1 MADLAPE
8 PAASDASDAGTRD
21 SNEIARSP
29 SSAVNTEGE
38 SQLLEEKDPAA
49 VVEADTS
56 LSDHPAETEGVTEPH
71 AYDHGHHER
80 SHSSASS
87 SQPSATFTGD
97 EDYFDEDGRHAAR
110 STSSRSSIS
119 SLPGSVVVY
128 PSGKHHSHGTIT
140 PSNFRGHYM
149 QHYSE
154 GNSDHHPPVNSNGS
168 KRSNYPS
175 RLSKIA
181 PGVRDRDSPF
191 RHPSSVRAMQMGD
204 EEEYNGYGYGYDHDD
219 LTPSRSRKHRAGGSR
234 HSCQSVSGMS
244 MHSLVSTPPSAKRN
258 YKSPQAKEE
267 PVQKE
272 YPLVLLHCT
281 LLPPSLSLPQ
291 GLGTPSAQLLQEVL
305 PEKYWARWKL
315 LEDKIVNSGVLRYR
329 GLLISHP
336 QEMYDLL
343 EERLLESLELVRPR
357 LGYGHFLG
365 REDVDCADDADGT
378 SGAKE
383 DCGDSSDG
391 CEGEECADC
400 GARVL
405 RHLEGEKRKWEIKV
419 YAANGLMRAGAWA
432 AAWREMEKVDVE
444 VGLALPVEIK
454 RELERRITEEDKM
467 KLEEARRLSEEEKR
481 RREIYGE
488 PPPPTQDAIDGLE
501 DDDMVPPFQS
511 DFDRSS
517 PPPSFEQP
525 EPPPTAPSASTFE
538 HGRVNG
544 HTKSSEI
551 DLQTL
556 CANYIRVLA
565 SDRRNVALAFL
576 SVLVLYLSISMA
588 RQESALVHPT
598 TSPRHFVQP
607 NVSTPIA
614 MEHSPPSIVISP
626 PAASIEPEFQLNSA
640 VDDRVIHP
648 TSACRSLNFETPSV
662 DETQL
667 QQTHAS
673 QPTPN
678 CSAHRCQSEP
688 RSIESSVQPQL
699 QPPVASEPTIADQPN
714 DPSPSQHHDAIC
726 SLVQTVPPHPTQPT
740 KNRDPTSSDQIIEP
754 AQESL
759 AAECQPSA
767 PASTSTGVENPS
779 VETVKPS
786 PQAMMQ
792 DRAEELKWQQTQ
804 SADPAPLPEC
814 VRMPAEA

>member
-1 MADLAPE
+1 MANLAPE
-8 PAASDASDAGTRD
+8 STASDASDAGTRD
-21 SNEIARSP
+21 SNEIDCSP
-29 SSAVNTEGE
+29 SSADNTEGE
-38 SQLLEEKDPAA
+38 THLLEENDPAA
-49 VVEADTS
+49 VIEADTS

-71 AYDHGHHER
+71 AYDHDQHER
-80 SHSSASS
+80 PHSSASS
-87 SQPSATFTGD
+87 SQPSATFTSD
-97 EDYFDEDGRHAAR
+97 EDYFDEAGRHVAR

-119 SLPGSVVVY
+119 SLPGSVVIY
-128 PSGKHHSHGTIT
+128 PPGKHDSHGTIT

-154 GNSDHHPPVNSNGS
+154 GNSDDPPSVNSNGS

-191 RHPSSVRAMQMGD
+191 RHPSSVRAIQMGD
-204 EEEYNGYGYGYDHDD
+204 EEEYNGYGYGYDNDD
-219 LTPSRSRKHRAGGSR
+219 ITPSRSRRHRGDGR
-234 HSCQSVSGMS
+234 GHSCQSVSGMS
-244 MHSLVSTPPSAKRN
+244 MHSLVSTPPSAKRS

-365 REDVDCADDADGT
+365 REDADSADDPDLA

-391 CEGEECADC
+391 CEGEKCADC

-405 RHLEGEKRKWEIKV
+405 RHLEGERRKWEIKV

-467 KLEEARRLSEEEKR
+467 KLEEERRLMEEEKR

-488 PPPPTQDAIDGLE
+488 PPPPTQEAIDGLE
-501 DDDMVPPFQS
+501 DDDVVRAFQS

-525 EPPPTAPSASTFE
+525 EPSATVPSASTFE
-538 HGRVNG
+538 NGRANG
-544 HTKSSEI
+544 HTKSTEI

-576 SVLVLYLSISMA
+576 SILVLYLSIGMA
-588 RQESALVHPT
+588 RQASTLVHPT
-598 TSPRHFVQP
+598 ANPRHFVQP

-614 MEHSPPSIVISP
+614 MEHTPPPIVISP
-626 PAASIEPEFQLNSA
+626 AAASAEPEFPLSSGA
-640 VDDRVIHP
+640 DDMVIKS
-648 TSACRSLNFETPSV
+648 TSACGSPNFETHSV
-662 DETQL
+662 DGKQL
-667 QQTHAS
+667 QQTHPS
-673 QPTPN
+673 QPAPN
-678 CSAHRCQSEP
+678 HCQSEP
-688 RSIESSVQPQL
+688 QSSESFVQPQV
-699 QPPVASEPTIADQPN
+699 QPQVVSEPTIVAQPN
-714 DPSPSQHHDAIC
+714 DPSPSSHDDAVC
-726 SLVQTVPPHPTQPT
+726 SSVQTMPPHPTQPT
-740 KNRDPTSSDQIIEP
+740 RNRDPVPSDQTVEP

-759 AAECQPSA
+759 AGECQPSV
-767 PASTSTGVENPS
+767 PVSTSTAFEKPLAKTVNPA
-779 VETVKPS
+779 

-792 DRAEELKWQQTQ
+792 ERAGALKRQKTQ

-814 VRMPAEA
+814 VKVPAEA

>member
-8 PAASDASDAGTRD
+8 PAASDASDAGARD
-21 SNEIARSP
+21 SNELARSP
-29 SSAVNTEGE
+29 SSALNEGE

-49 VVEADTS
+49 AVQADTCIS
-56 LSDHPAETEGVTEPH
+56 GTEPNL
-71 AYDHGHHER
+71 YDHHHHER
-80 SHSSASS
+80 PHSSSS
-87 SQPSATFTGD
+87 SSEPSATFTSD
-97 EDYFDEDGRHAAR
+97 EDYFDEEGRHAAR

-128 PSGKHHSHGTIT
+128 PSGKHDSHGTIT

-149 QHYSE
+149 QHYLE
-154 GNSDHHPPVNSNGS
+154 GNSDDPSPVNSTGS
-168 KRSNYPS
+168 KKSKYPS
-175 RLSKIA
+175 RLSKVA

-204 EEEYNGYGYGYDHDD
+204 EEEYNGYGYGYDNDD
-219 LTPSRSRKHRAGGSR
+219 LTPSRSRRHRGGGR
-234 HSCQSVSGMS
+234 GHSCQSVSGMS

-258 YKSPQAKEE
+258 YKSPRAKEE

-291 GLGTPSAQLLQEVL
+291 GMGTPSAQLLQEVL

-365 REDVDCADDADGT
+365 REDADNADDADWT

-391 CEGEECADC
+391 CEGEKCADC

-454 RELERRITEEDKM
+454 RELERRITEEDQM

-488 PPPPTQDAIDGLE
+488 SPPPTQEAIDGLE
-501 DDDMVPPFQS
+501 DDDIVPPFQS

-517 PPPSFEQP
+517 PPPSFEQL
-525 EPPPTAPSASTFE
+525 EPRTFE
-538 HGRVNG
+538 HGRANG
-544 HTKSSEI
+544 HTKPSEI

-588 RQESALVHPT
+588 RQESTVVHPT

-607 NVSTPIA
+607 DISTPIA

-626 PAASIEPEFQLNSA
+626 TIASIEPEFPLNSVA
-640 VDDRVIHP
+640 DDRVIHP
-648 TSACRSLNFETPSV
+648 TPACGSPNFGIPSV
-662 DETQL
+662 DSMQL

-678 CSAHRCQSEP
+678 RAAHRCQSEAQ
-688 RSIESSVQPQL
+688 SIESSVQPQL
-699 QPPVASEPTIADQPN
+699 QPPVVSEPTVAAQPN
-714 DPSPSQHHDAIC
+714 EPSPSQHDNIVC
-726 SLVQTVPPHPTQPT
+726 SSVQTMPPQPIQPT
-740 KNRDPTSSDQIIEP
+740 KDRDSISSDQIIEP

-759 AAECQPSA
+759 AVGCQPST
-767 PASTSTGVENPS
+767 PASSSTSFENPS
-779 VETVKPS
+779 AETIKPS

-792 DRAEELKWQQTQ
+792 ERAEELERQQTQ